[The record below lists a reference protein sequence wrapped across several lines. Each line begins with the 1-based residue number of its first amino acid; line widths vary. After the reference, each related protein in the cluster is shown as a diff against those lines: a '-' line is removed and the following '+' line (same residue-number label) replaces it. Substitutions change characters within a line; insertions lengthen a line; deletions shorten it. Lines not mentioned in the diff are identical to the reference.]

1 MRLGVRTPRPT
12 VPSPDLCLA
21 RTLETSVQARPAH
34 LVRCLV
40 RYRQAVVH
48 EPASSIGSVNGSRIL
63 LVEDD
68 EDIGSELI
76 QALTSHGYRARLAIG
91 GTEALSAATAE
102 PPDLG
107 LLDLGLPDID
117 GVVRCRRPPAAVP
130 AGTLGRPTARTSAVA

>member
-1 MRLGVRTPRPT
+1 MRTPTPT

-21 RTLETSVQARPAH
+21 RTLETSVQARPAR
-34 LVRCLV
+34 LARCLV

-48 EPASSIGSVNGSRIL
+48 EPASNIWSVNGSRIL

-76 QALTSHGYRARLAIG
+76 QALTGHGYRARLACG
-91 GTEALSAATAE
+91 GTEALSAAAAE
-102 PPDLG
+102 PPDLV

-117 GVVRCRRPPAAVP
+117 GVVLSAGCGRRCRT
-130 AGTLGRPTARTSAVA
+130 GSSSC